1 MGLTADTVNLAGSL
15 VRIAGRFEA
24 EATGWGDYPRVAGQC
39 REAVDVLTDQARY
52 VLRTGD
58 LVHGEAWLSAAAL
71 VLTHLEFARLFRDG
85 RAWVKLS

>member
-1 MGLTADTVNLAGSL
+1 VGLTADTVNLAGSL
-15 VRIAGRFEA
+15 VRLAGRFEA
-24 EATGWGDYPRVAGQC
+24 EATGWGDYTRV
-39 REAVDVLTDQARY
+39 
-52 VLRTGD
+52 RTGD